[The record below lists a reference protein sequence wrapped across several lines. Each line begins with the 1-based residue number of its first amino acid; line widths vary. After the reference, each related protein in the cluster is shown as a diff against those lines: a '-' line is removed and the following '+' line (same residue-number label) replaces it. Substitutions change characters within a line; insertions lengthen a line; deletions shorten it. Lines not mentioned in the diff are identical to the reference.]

1 MDSAKGKVE
10 SYKDLLVWQKSHHLA
25 LQILKLSKK
34 TQRSKE
40 NYFIWSQLLRAA
52 FSVPAN
58 IVEGYYSHRGKNYI
72 SKLEIARGEA
82 GETEYWLLVLL
93 EIAELEEIVY
103 NNFSDEC
110 KEVILMLSSI
120 IKKLT

>member
-1 MDSAKGKVE
+1 VNSAKGKVE
-10 SYKDLLVWQKSHHLA
+10 TYKDLLVWQKSHHLA
-25 LQILKLSKK
+25 IQILKLSKETK
-34 TQRSKE
+34 RSKE
-40 NYFIWSQLLRAA
+40 NYFIWSQLLRSA

-58 IVEGYYSHRGKNYI
+58 IVEGYYSHRGKNYV

-82 GETEYWLLVLL
+82 GETEYWLCVLL
-93 EIAELEEIVY
+93 EIADLEKIVY
-103 NNFSDEC
+103 NNFSEEC